1 VNNSREE
8 LKVVEQERDEL
19 DQKRRDAVKE
29 LDQLKLKTKKLRDIA
44 TKKLNTI
51 EQKEILGLLLKN
63 FEFEIRNIEM
73 QADIFKRDF
82 KLREQDMVILRL
94 EQHRSLCDT
103 LIFQQRRL
111 ITDNNIIIPHD
122 LKELY
127 QLYSRDVIDGQL
139 MKDLSS
145 STSNSSL
152 ANTISPKPSI
162 TNAFLTQIKEE
173 NTTDTQQT
181 TAINQF
187 GNSIVSFKSFITQQ
201 DYIESNNNN
210 TNNTRVFLKSNNS
223 NKNSSNSKQSNNN
236 NNNKKQQQL
245 QLQQQQQQ
253 QQQQS
258 ITNLQNKDSANY
270 QNFNYISSNGAG
282 GLVSNLIGP
291 QSYFSTKDKNNISM
305 LSSST
310 TDSNTMEVIIENNS
324 NVNNRNL
331 ISTRKQNGVLNGN
344 NSLLNIVP
352 PGQVVPISNTT
363 TTTTIKTNSF
373 EQINAA
379 AKLQADSQ
387 PSADLTDSNAKRLTQ
402 GIAAIAAQRK
412 AYQHHRELM
421 QELGHHEAKVLLR
434 LKSPTLKQQQQ
445 QQIEENRLIEPINQ
459 TENSVLNDGL
469 NSKTKKQVKIKE
481 IVQYKLPDDEDN
493 NYSTVKNL
501 NFSSNFKN

>member
-1 VNNSREE
+1 
-8 LKVVEQERDEL
+8 
-19 DQKRRDAVKE
+19 
-29 LDQLKLKTKKLRDIA
+29 
-44 TKKLNTI
+44 
-51 EQKEILGLLLKN
+51 
-63 FEFEIRNIEM
+63 
-73 QADIFKRDF
+73 
-82 KLREQDMVILRL
+82 
-94 EQHRSLCDT
+94 
-103 LIFQQRRL
+103 
-111 ITDNNIIIPHD
+111 
-122 LKELY
+122 
-127 QLYSRDVIDGQL
+127 
-139 MKDLSS
+139 
-145 STSNSSL
+145 
-152 ANTISPKPSI
+152 
-162 TNAFLTQIKEE
+162 
-173 NTTDTQQT
+173 
-181 TAINQF
+181 
-187 GNSIVSFKSFITQQ
+187 
-201 DYIESNNNN
+201 
-210 TNNTRVFLKSNNS
+210 
-223 NKNSSNSKQSNNN
+223 
-236 NNNKKQQQL
+236 
-245 QLQQQQQQ
+245 
-253 QQQQS
+253 
-258 ITNLQNKDSANY
+258 
-270 QNFNYISSNGAG
+270 
-282 GLVSNLIGP
+282 
-291 QSYFSTKDKNNISM
+291 M

-352 PGQVVPISNTT
+352 PGQVVPISNTTTT

>member
-1 VNNSREE
+1 MNNSREE

-173 NTTDTQQT
+173 NTTDTQT
-181 TAINQF
+181 NAINQF

-201 DYIESNNNN
+201 DYIESNNN
-210 TNNTRVFLKSNNS
+210 TRVFLKS

-236 NNNKKQQQL
+236 NNKKQQQL
-245 QLQQQQQQ
+245 QLQQQQ

-331 ISTRKQNGVLNGN
+331 ISTRKQNGVLNAN

-352 PGQVVPISNTT
+352 PGQVVPINNN

-445 QQIEENRLIEPINQ
+445 QIEENRLIEPINQ

-493 NYSTVKNL
+493 NYSTVKFNL
-501 NFSSNFKN
+501 FSIILKIKK